1 MSSRPDFSP
10 EYPVPSASE
19 ASERHRVTS
28 QRSALQPLLVL
39 ALDGATFDVIK
50 PMVAEGALPNLRQW
64 MAEDCWGALRSTTPP
79 VTFPAWTTFMTGLE
93 PGDHGIFDFTHRVPD
108 AYRIRFVNPSD
119 RSRETLFDGLA
130 REGGRMLVLGMPAS
144 HPIGPLPGL
153 FVPGFDAPVS
163 TGSEAAATSHPKL
176 YEQVAARAGPWM
188 RPDIDESGRSD
199 AAASERAVE
208 TLLGR
213 IERKKNFALE
223 ALKVMSADPEGP
235 PDLVTIVFAE
245 SDTVGHHY
253 WRDHDANS
261 PRHDPDASPT
271 RKQAIRSVYAAL
283 DSACGEIREAFGS
296 DRPCLVVSDHG
307 MGGAAREVV
316 HLNRYL
322 ADCGL
327 LARRTA
333 RHTPFDTLART
344 ARDTALRWLPPM
356 LAQRI
361 FRKARAAAAR
371 LESTARFGG
380 INWSK
385 TIAFSEEANTLPGVW
400 INVRGRE
407 PSGCVEPDEYEKV
420 RDQVIECL
428 ESWKRPDGG
437 PVIARALRREA
448 VYSGPYMERA
458 PDLLLELAMCDGYG
472 LSLVPT
478 PWSEPTSAFR
488 TLPKEAWGGGR
499 GRGMNGTHRSDGI
512 FIASHLGDLQP
523 NARPARLGEV
533 ATWMAELLGLAWRP
547 SGSDTAGTRREYTEQ
562 EDAIIAARLRALG
575 YLE

>member
-1 MSSRPDFSP
+1 M
-10 EYPVPSASE
+10 
-19 ASERHRVTS
+19 
-28 QRSALQPLLVL
+28 
-39 ALDGATFDVIK
+39 
-50 PMVAEGALPNLRQW
+50 
-64 MAEDCWGALRSTTPP
+64 
-79 VTFPAWTTFMTGLE
+79 
-93 PGDHGIFDFTHRVPD
+93 
-108 AYRIRFVNPSD
+108 
-119 RSRETLFDGLA
+119 
-130 REGGRMLVLGMPAS
+130 
-144 HPIGPLPGL
+144 
-153 FVPGFDAPVS
+153 
-163 TGSEAAATSHPKL
+163 
-176 YEQVAARAGPWM
+176 
-188 RPDIDESGRSD
+188 
-199 AAASERAVE
+199 
-208 TLLGR
+208 
-213 IERKKNFALE
+213 
-223 ALKVMSADPEGP
+223 
-235 PDLVTIVFAE
+235 
-245 SDTVGHHY
+245 
-253 WRDHDANS
+253 
-261 PRHDPDASPT
+261 
-271 RKQAIRSVYAAL
+271 
-283 DSACGEIREAFGS
+283 
-296 DRPCLVVSDHG
+296 
-307 MGGAAREVV
+307 
-316 HLNRYL
+316 
-322 ADCGL
+322 
-327 LARRTA
+327 
-333 RHTPFDTLART
+333 
-344 ARDTALRWLPPM
+344 
-356 LAQRI
+356 
-361 FRKARAAAAR
+361 
-371 LESTARFGG
+371 
-380 INWSK
+380 
-385 TIAFSEEANTLPGVW
+385 PGVW